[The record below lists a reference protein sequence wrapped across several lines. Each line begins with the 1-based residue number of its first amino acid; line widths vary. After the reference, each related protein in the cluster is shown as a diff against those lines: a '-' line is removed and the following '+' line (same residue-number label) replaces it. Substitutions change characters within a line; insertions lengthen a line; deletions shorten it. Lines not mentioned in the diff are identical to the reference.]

1 MNSANVESLIKG
13 AIDMHVHSSP
23 DVVPRLMSDIELAR
37 SAKEAGMSG
46 VLIKCH
52 QTPTAARAAL
62 AMEAV
67 GGGISVFGGLVLNN
81 SVGGLNPVA
90 VETEIKLGAKEVW
103 MPTISAANFAS
114 YHKGSHYPSI
124 EVTDQTGR
132 LKPEVHDILD
142 CIAASDVILGTGHL
156 SAQECELLA
165 MAAFERGVKKILV
178 THPEF
183 EAVRMPIE
191 MQQRL
196 ARKGVFFE
204 RCFYAT
210 NSPQKL
216 PPQEV
221 AEHIKAVG
229 ADTTVLSTDFGQ
241 VFNRPPVEGLK
252 EFIATM
258 MQYGICDD
266 EIEIMIK
273 KNPRLLL
280 NIV

>member
-13 AIDMHVHSSP
+13 AIDMHLHSSP
-23 DVVPRLMSDIELAR
+23 DVVPRLMSDIELTR
-37 SAKEAGMSG
+37 SAKDAGLSG

-52 QTPTAARAAL
+52 HTPTSARAAL

-114 YHKGSHYPSI
+114 YHKGSHPSVD
-124 EVTDQTGR
+124 VTDQTGR
-132 LKPEVHDILD
+132 LKPEVQDILD
-142 CIAASDVILGTGHL
+142 CIAANDVILGTGHL
-156 SAQECELLA
+156 SAEECELLA
-165 MAAFERGVKKILV
+165 MAALERGVKKILI

-183 EAVRMPIE
+183 EAVRMPVE

-196 ARKGVFFE
+196 AGKGVFFE

-229 ADTTVLSTDFGQ
+229 AETTVLSTDFGQ

-258 MQYGICDD
+258 MHYGISDA